1 MRFEAKH
8 QYFKDLKKILNF
20 KNICLSLSNHHQKK
34 AAMNCSA
41 GSIFK
46 GNEYGP
52 VQHPKGE
59 EFTFFR
65 EFEPT
70 SKQIHLKEIEDT
82 DISAMHFN
90 RGGWRWIFTEQRSR
104 YPPLT
109 TDTKVNSYCSVY

>member
-8 QYFKDLKKILNF
+8 QYFKDLKKILNL

-34 AAMNCSA
+34 ATMNCSA
-41 GSIFK
+41 GSIFN

-52 VQHPKGE
+52 GP
-59 EFTFFR
+59 TFFR

-82 DISAMHFN
+82 DISAMHFKCLFVE
-90 RGGWRWIFTEQRSR
+90 GILF
-104 YPPLT
+104 
-109 TDTKVNSYCSVY
+109 